1 MTCRE
6 FANLMDSYLKEE
18 ISPKKRE
25 LFEVHYFECDNCF
38 ADLKL
43 RERLYSK
50 EVPIVLKGKKP
61 FLVWD
66 LKPLLVL
73 SSFLFVVILSL
84 VVINNYREAE
94 FLDGISNV
102 EPPAYMQSETRG
114 ALQDETFRNAMSQYN
129 NKQYIEALK
138 LLNAVDPSSVNPQV
152 LFFKGICSLQT
163 NDPKSA
169 IKRFDVIIKNMNP
182 SYYDE
187 AIFYKGI
194 ALLRLNKRKQAL
206 EQFNNLASMFSP
218 YSERAK
224 VLIGKINSW

>member
-1 MTCRE
+1 MTCSE
-6 FANLMDSYLKEE
+6 FANLVDSYLKEE

-25 LFEVHYFECDNCF
+25 HFEAHYFECDHCF

-50 EVPIVLKGKKP
+50 EVPVVLKGKKP
-61 FLVWD
+61 FWVWG

-73 SSFLFVVILSL
+73 SSFLFVVVLSF
-84 VVINNYREAE
+84 VVINNYKEAKYLYE
-94 FLDGISNV
+94 ISDV
-102 EPPAYMQSETRG
+102 EAPAYMQSETRR
-114 ALQDETFRNAMSQYN
+114 ALQDETFRSAMSLYN
-129 NKQYIEALK
+129 NKQYTEALK
-138 LLNAVDPSSVNPQV
+138 LLNAVNGGSANPQV

-163 NDPKSA
+163 DDPKSA

-194 ALLRLNKRKQAL
+194 ALLRLNKKKQSL

-218 YSERAK
+218 YSKKAK
-224 VLIGKINSW
+224 ALIGKIRKR

>member
-1 MTCRE
+1 MTCSE
-6 FANLMDSYLKEE
+6 FTSQIGSYLKEE
-18 ISPKKRE
+18 ISEEKRVV
-25 LFEVHYFECDNCF
+25 FEAHYFECDNCF

-61 FLVWD
+61 FLVWG

-73 SSFLFVVILSL
+73 SSFLFVVVSSLL
-84 VVINNYREAE
+84 VVNNYKEAK
-94 FLDGISNV
+94 FLDEISDV
-102 EPPAYMQSETRG
+102 EPPAYMRSETRN
-114 ALQDETFRNAMSQYN
+114 ALQNETFGTAMALYN
-129 NKQYIEALK
+129 NKQYKEALEM
-138 LLNAVDPSSVNPQV
+138 LSTIDTGFSNPQV

-163 NDPKSA
+163 DDPKTA
-169 IKRFDVIIKNMNP
+169 VRHFNIIIKNMNP

-194 ALLRLNKRKQAL
+194 ALLRLNKKKQSL

-218 YSERAK
+218 YSKKARALIEK
-224 VLIGKINSW
+224 VKKR